1 MKVFDN
7 SFLCSDV
14 KIIAGI
20 DEAGRGPLAGPVVA
34 ASVIFSPDVCIDG
47 VNDSK
52 ILDEATREELYS
64 IIIEKSLCW
73 SVHVIDHIEI
83 DRINILQATLRAM
96 KRSCEAL
103 TIIPDLAIVDGNKTF
118 YSKIRTLPI
127 IDGDAKSFCIAAA
140 SILAKVT
147 RDRLMID
154 YAKQFPVYLWDKNK
168 GYATKEHIFALKEF
182 GPCELH
188 RKTFLRNIF
197 EVQDEFQ
204 FD

>member
-14 KIIAGI
+14 KLIAGI

-34 ASVIFSPDVCIDG
+34 ASVVFSPDICIDR

-52 ILDEATREELYS
+52 LLDEETREELYS
-64 IIIEKSLCW
+64 IIVEKAICW
-73 SVHVIDHIEI
+73 SVKVIDHLEI
-83 DRINILQATLRAM
+83 DRINILQASLRAM

-103 TIIPDLAIVDGNKTF
+103 SIVPDLAIVDGNKTF
-118 YSKIRTLPI
+118 YSKIKTLTI

-140 SILAKVT
+140 SIIAKVT
-147 RDRLMID
+147 RDRIMVD
-154 YAKQFPVYLWDKNK
+154 YAKDYPVYLWEKNK
-168 GYATKEHIFALKEF
+168 GYATKEHINALKEH

-197 EVQDEFQ
+197 EVQNEFE

>member
-14 KIIAGI
+14 KYLAGI

-34 ASVIFSPDVCIDG
+34 ASVIFSPDVCIEG

-52 ILDEATREELYS
+52 LLDEQTREELYN
-64 IIIEKSLCW
+64 IIIDKALCW
-73 SVHVIDHIEI
+73 SAHVIEHVEI
-83 DRINILQATLRAM
+83 DRINILQASLRAM
-96 KRSCEAL
+96 KRSCEDL
-103 TIIPDLAIVDGNKTF
+103 SIVPDLAIVDGNKIF
-118 YSKIRTLPI
+118 YSKIRCLPI
-127 IDGDAKSFCIAAA
+127 IDGDAKSFAIAAA
-140 SILAKVT
+140 SIIAKVT
-147 RDRLMID
+147 RDRLMVEH
-154 YAKQFPVYLWDKNK
+154 AKQYPVYMWEKNK
-168 GYATKEHIFALKEF
+168 GYATREHIDALKLY